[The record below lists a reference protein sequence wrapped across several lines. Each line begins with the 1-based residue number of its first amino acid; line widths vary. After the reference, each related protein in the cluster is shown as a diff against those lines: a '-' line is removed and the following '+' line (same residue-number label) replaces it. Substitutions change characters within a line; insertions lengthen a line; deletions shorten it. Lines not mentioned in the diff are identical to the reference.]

1 MRLSKARKK
10 FVTAMMKDT
19 IFEAAGSVLQEHGVT
34 GITMDRV
41 ATTAG
46 LAKGSLYNYFESKDD
61 LLRFVYA
68 RMVDPFFQAIE
79 EIAQAELPAPR
90 KLDRI
95 LCTASERGDQHKAI
109 IRLLAETG
117 QEHYEIRKRTRP
129 RFLRIL
135 VSIFE
140 QGMVEGVFRSH
151 NPAHTARMF
160 LGCLSELFEL
170 QMDGAS
176 REETNE
182 YLGMLIDAAHHG
194 FSLHVEKGPQSGK
207 ASPSALDPR
216 PSS

>member
-19 IFEAAGSVLQEHGVT
+19 IFEAAGTVLQEHGVT

-46 LAKGSLYNYFESKDD
+46 LAKGSLYNYFEGKDD
-61 LLRFVYA
+61 LLRFVYT
-68 RMVDPFFQAIE
+68 RLVDPFFQAIE
-79 EIAQAELPAPR
+79 EIAQGESRAR
-90 KLDRI
+90 KLEKI
-95 LCTASERGDQHKAI
+95 LRTAFERGDQHKAI

-117 QEHYEIRKRTRP
+117 QAHYEIKKRTRP

-140 QGMVEGVFRSH
+140 RGIVEGVFRSH

-176 REETNE
+176 SEETNE
-182 YLGMLIDAAHHG
+182 YLGMLIDAALHG

-207 ASPSALDPR
+207 ASPSTLDPR